1 MSFLQYSQP
10 ASYAFGMSQPQAPS
24 SSVTQPGGPLGGS
37 SQPSLFLQPAAI
49 AAAVAQNDMYAPSQ
63 LAAAAA
69 NYRSQFG
76 GQQQNAVMMP
86 SSLMSVGSGLKQPA
100 PGSGHSQFC
109 KCSLLVSMLI
119 LDTLVDLISVL
130 LVSLRHT
137 VTTNFQAL
145 SNNFIGHTV
154 NCLTIFF
161 L

>member
-24 SSVTQPGGPLGGS
+24 SSVTQQGGPLGGS

-86 SSLMSVGSGLKQPA
+86 SLMSVGSGLKQPA
-100 PGSGHSQFC
+100 PGSGHSQFR
-109 KCSLLVSMLI
+109 KCSLLIPVLV
-119 LDTLVDLISVL
+119 TLYKRQLCE
-130 LVSLRHT
+130 
-137 VTTNFQAL
+137 TNR
-145 SNNFIGHTV
+145 
-154 NCLTIFF
+154 
-161 L
+161 